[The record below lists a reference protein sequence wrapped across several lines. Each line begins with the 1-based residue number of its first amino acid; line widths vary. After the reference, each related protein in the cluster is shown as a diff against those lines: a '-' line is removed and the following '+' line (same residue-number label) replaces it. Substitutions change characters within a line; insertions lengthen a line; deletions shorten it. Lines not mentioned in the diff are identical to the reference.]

1 MDSEILHLWKGRK
14 QAFTKEIMPYL
25 RYVWSSGFPAFL
37 SLIGILSTIQYF
49 KFIHNIPEGFPIEL
63 VAAIIFTPLVAY
75 SPLRTWL
82 NDADIIYIMPMEHRM
97 KTYLKQSHIRSLRNG
112 FIYLAII
119 VMLYWPVYIHAS
131 QYMPILLILLLTVLK
146 LGNHYLAWKERQMA
160 WSTERNLLRF
170 FRWVITL
177 LLIGGWLV
185 APLYLGTIVVT
196 VILVSVLL
204 LLYRLEERH
213 NFPWQRL
220 ITEEKNSV
228 RRIYSFLS
236 WFIDVK
242 TRAPIVKQRNY
253 LGWLI
258 SLVPYGKKYAFVYLN
273 MITFIRT
280 EVCGICV
287 RLLLLGGL
295 VNYIAA
301 STNGFGGWG
310 VLFSQ
315 IVFGLLICL
324 QIGTIRKIH
333 QYAIWKNIF
342 PLQPNLQHKQIITVD
357 TILCYLLLVVLF
369 TPTYPMWSLEN
380 MPVIMVTLLFTLGYP
395 LFRKVTLKNKL
406 AKEMEDDLD

>member
-1 MDSEILHLWKGRK
+1 MNNEILQLWRGRK
-14 QAFTKEIMPYL
+14 QAFTKEIFPYL

-37 SLIGILSTIQYF
+37 SLIGILSSIQYF
-49 KFIHNIPEGFPIEL
+49 RFIHNIPEGFPIEL
-63 VAAIIFTPLVAY
+63 VAALIFTPFVAY

-82 NDADIIYIMPMEHRM
+82 HDADIIYIMPMEHRM
-97 KTYLKQSHIRSLRNG
+97 SNYLKQSHIRSLRNG
-112 FIYLAII
+112 FIYLTII
-119 VMLYWPVYIHAS
+119 VILYWPIYIHAS
-131 QYMPILLILLLTVLK
+131 QYNPILLIVLLILLK
-146 LGNHYLAWKERQMA
+146 LANHYFAWKERQLA
-160 WSTERNLLRF
+160 WSTQRNLLRM

-185 APLYLGTIVVT
+185 APFYLGTIVVSAIM
-196 VILVSVLL
+196 VVVLM

-213 NFPWQRL
+213 DFPWQRL
-220 ITEEKNSV
+220 ITEEKNTV

-253 LGWLI
+253 LSWLI
-258 SLVPYGKKYAFVYLN
+258 SLVPYGKKNAFVYLN
-273 MITFIRT
+273 MITFVRT
-280 EVCGICV
+280 EVCGICI

-301 STNGFGGWG
+301 SNYGFGGWG
-310 VLFSQ
+310 ILFSQ
-315 IVFGLLICL
+315 VIFGLLICL

-357 TILCYLLLVVLF
+357 TILSYLMLAILF
-369 TPTYPMWSLEN
+369 IPTYPMWSAKNL
-380 MPVIMVTLLFTLGYP
+380 PVIMITLLFTVGYP
-395 LFRKVTLKNKL
+395 LIRKVSLKKKL